1 MQTTVAPYL
10 PVLTDRVRGVL
21 SNNMAALSVLD
32 EFARDDVEHAR
43 EGLREIEAIA
53 RLDDEAAPGG
63 AGSDVPSRSVRRAAD
78 LAADERRFA
87 EQANA
92 RDAKAKRIADG
103 IVAFKPNPPIDG
115 LLHSVEF
122 IVTYGGS
129 VSPTWTLLLWKGPGS
144 LPGLSAQGVRTNSL
158 NIALGPAAEQTR
170 LITNQ
175 LISNVGAH
183 P

>member
-1 MQTTVAPYL
+1 M
-10 PVLTDRVRGVL
+10 
-21 SNNMAALSVLD
+21 
-32 EFARDDVEHAR
+32 
-43 EGLREIEAIA
+43 
-53 RLDDEAAPGG
+53 
-63 AGSDVPSRSVRRAAD
+63 
-78 LAADERRFA
+78 
-87 EQANA
+87 
-92 RDAKAKRIADG
+92 
-103 IVAFKPNPPIDG
+103 
-115 LLHSVEF
+115 LHSVEF
-122 IVTYGGS
+122 VVAYGGS